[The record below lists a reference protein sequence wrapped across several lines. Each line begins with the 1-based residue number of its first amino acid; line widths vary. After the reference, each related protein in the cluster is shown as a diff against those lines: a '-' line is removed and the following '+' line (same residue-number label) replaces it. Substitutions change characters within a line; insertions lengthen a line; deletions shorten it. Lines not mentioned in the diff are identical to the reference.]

1 MARKNLLASITG
13 PAADRTAHETRS
25 DYATRGASRSMML
38 SIEELAESAKRLTAG
53 ETIVAL
59 DPNLLDASF
68 VSDRIEDDEEEFA
81 LFRQGIEKEGQL
93 QPILVRPHPDSDG
106 RYMIVFGH
114 RRARAARELGI
125 TVRAVVKNVEQ
136 IAHIIAQG
144 QENTRRAD
152 LSFIEKSLF
161 AARLLAMGQSK
172 ETIKSALTVDD
183 TLLSRMLSVAEI
195 VPTSIIEA
203 IGAAKTIG
211 RDRWEDLKKLLLR
224 PGAASQA
231 EDLLVSE
238 DFRHLDTPARF
249 NRLLTHLQHARK
261 PARSAPAPQSAGNW
275 SPQDKRVAASY
286 RNTGKSFSLSLKS
299 KDAGEFGHYL
309 SSNLEALYEAFRE
322 TKQRNQAGD

>member
-13 PAADRTAHETRS
+13 PTVDRSLHEARS

-38 SIEELAESAKRLTAG
+38 SIEELAESAKRLTDG

-68 VSDRIEDDEEEFA
+68 VADRIEDDEEEFA
-81 LFRQGIEKEGQL
+81 LFREGIEKDGQL
-93 QPILVRPHPDSDG
+93 QPILVRPHPEREG

-114 RRARAARELGI
+114 RRARAAREIGI
-125 TVRAVVKNVEQ
+125 SVRAVVKNVEE

-161 AARLLAMGQSK
+161 AARLQAMGQSK
-172 ETIKSALTVDD
+172 DTIKSALSVDD
-183 TLLSRMLSVAEI
+183 TLLSRMLSVTEI
-195 VPTSIIEA
+195 VPASIIEA

-211 RDRWEDLKKLLLR
+211 RDRWEELKKLLLR
-224 PGAASQA
+224 PGAAGQA
-231 EDLLVSE
+231 ADLLGSDAFKE
-238 DFRHLDTPARF
+238 LDTPARF
-249 NRLLTHLQHARK
+249 NQLLTQLQRARK
-261 PARSAPAPQSAGNW
+261 PVRPAPTPDAVGNW
-275 SPQDKRVAASY
+275 SPSDKRVAASY
-286 RNTGKSFSLSLKS
+286 RNTGKAFSLSLKS

-309 SSNLEALYEAFRE
+309 SSNLEALYQAFRE
-322 TKQRNQAGD
+322 AKQRNQAGD

>member
-13 PAADRTAHETRS
+13 PSVDRTAAETRS

-38 SIEELAESAKRLTAG
+38 SIEELAESAKRLSDG
-53 ETIVAL
+53 ETIVSL
-59 DPNLLDASF
+59 DPALLDASF

-81 LFRQGIEKEGQL
+81 LFRQGIEKDGQL
-93 QPILVRPHPDSDG
+93 QPILVRPHPKRDG

-125 TVRAVVKNVEQ
+125 NVRAVVKNVEE

-172 ETIKSALTVDD
+172 DTIKSAISVDD
-183 TLLSRMLSVAEI
+183 TLLSRMLSVVEI
-195 VPTSIIEA
+195 IPAQVIEA

-224 PGAASQA
+224 PGAVDQAVELLAS
-231 EDLLVSE
+231 D
-238 DFRHLDTPARF
+238 DFSGLDAPARF
-249 NRLLTHLQHARK
+249 NRLLTQLQRGRK
-261 PARSAPAPQSAGNW
+261 PARPASAPQSVGSWA
-275 SPQDKRVAASY
+275 PQDKRVAASY
-286 RNTGKSFSLSLKS
+286 RNTGKAFSLSLKS

-309 SSNLEALYEAFRE
+309 SSNLEALYQAFRE
-322 TKQRNQAGD
+322 AKQRNQTGD